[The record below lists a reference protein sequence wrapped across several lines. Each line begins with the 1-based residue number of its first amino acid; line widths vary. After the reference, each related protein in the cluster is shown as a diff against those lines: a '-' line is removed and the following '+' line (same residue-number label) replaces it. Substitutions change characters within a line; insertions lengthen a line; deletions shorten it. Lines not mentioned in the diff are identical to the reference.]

1 MDSAT
6 TDLRRGSVVGG
17 ETLSLFLSI
26 PLSLSPYLFLSF
38 HFPHFQSALYALLC
52 TLPSSSPT
60 HISLLTLVPYL
71 SCFVLS
77 YPFLS
82 SSVPSITVILSL
94 VLSKYNLILSN
105 PVIFYPPPP
114 PPPFYF
120 HLCRHHH
127 WSPQLR
133 SILGTRRRNGWSPPH
148 LTDLLR

>member
-17 ETLSLFLSI
+17 KTLSLSSFLSNFYFF
-26 PLSLSPYLFLSF
+26 SG
-38 HFPHFQSALYALLC
+38 HFPHFQSAIYALLC
-52 TLPSSSPT
+52 TSPSSFPT
-60 HISLLTLVPYL
+60 LPPLLTLVPYL

-105 PVIFYPPPP
+105 PILSYPPPP
-114 PPPFYF
+114 PPPPPFCF

-133 SILGTRRRNGWSPPH
+133 SILGIRRRHGWSPPH
-148 LTDLLR
+148 LTDLLRQS